1 MGCHQNDKWT
11 GLLLPSNMCHRERV
25 TVGIFVIYSTERN
38 NKGKC
43 IMRCRERSTVG
54 MFVMF
59 HGKEDCGH
67 VCDVSW

>member
-1 MGCHQNDKWT
+1 
-11 GLLLPSNMCHRERV
+11 MCHRERV